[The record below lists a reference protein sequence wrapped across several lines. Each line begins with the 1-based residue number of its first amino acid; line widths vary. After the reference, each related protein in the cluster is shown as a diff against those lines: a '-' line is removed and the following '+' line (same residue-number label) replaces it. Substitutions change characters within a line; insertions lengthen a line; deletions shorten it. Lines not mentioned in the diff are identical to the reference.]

1 MNLWTGI
8 AMVAF
13 AAVLIWMGRPNKEGV
28 HPKFL
33 RFSATTVLYPPI
45 ILVFIALGVAA
56 MFTSLPK

>member
-13 AAVLIWMGRPNKEGV
+13 AALLIWIGRPNKEGV

-33 RFSATTVLYPPI
+33 RFSAATVLYPPI
-45 ILVFIALGVAA
+45 ILVFIALGLA
-56 MFTSLPK
+56 TIISSL